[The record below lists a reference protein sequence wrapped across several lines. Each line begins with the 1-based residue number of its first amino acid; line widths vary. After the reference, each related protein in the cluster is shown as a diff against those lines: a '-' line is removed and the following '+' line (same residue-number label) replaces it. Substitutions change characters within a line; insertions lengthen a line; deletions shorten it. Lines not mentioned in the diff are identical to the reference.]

1 MSTSVAKRS
10 LKPISKERLES
21 AGVTLGNLVGEFGW
35 IVSVSK
41 LDTLTKVDVEW
52 IEGASSLSADLVCP
66 DNVWRI
72 IDIPRAKYVPGFA
85 NENDARAI
93 ASALIMSRQDFI
105 DAAHELQLDR
115 MLRRIP
121 DNGIVTP
128 FGDVFCQLQPS
139 FAVWFGRKAGRA
151 PSLHDE
157 AGLQAIAKLF
167 TAPSDQLQP
176 TELAAKAVP
185 PKSAGKRSQPAAV
198 DQMTRAELQMVCIHD
213 IASDPENDRKTFD
226 KVELQELAQSIMRH
240 GVLQPILLRPDP
252 DRLGSGFIIVAGE
265 RRWRAAKLAG
275 LVEVPAQITQREGL
289 QVSLARLDENL
300 KRVDLSPIEK
310 AQALRRLMETH
321 GLTQKEV
328 GEAVGVQQ
336 GQISNMLRLLN
347 LPDSLQQRVSKSE
360 LAPTLVRPLLPF
372 ADVPAVAELVDGRIA
387 EAIENEDEIS
397 AGTFERWVDE
407 AVEKCSRSIS
417 MCPDFRKP
425 TKADRCFG
433 TISKD
438 QEKALDLREVNGRP
452 RAFNL
457 QEFDRLNK
465 EPLATKLAAYKK
477 KAARSNGSGTTAA
490 QKEKP
495 LKEFS
500 EYRVK
505 HAIQSALLPG
515 LAAALQKDS
524 PESTRVLLT
533 LAVHGCFDNLVGY
546 CDNKALKLFSQI
558 SSDTKQTLSTLR
570 KAAQK
575 CLKAARLSPV
585 EIITLASSLNV
596 DLAASWKP
604 SKEVVDSLTMSG
616 LQQVARAI
624 DVDESLFVAEAKLR
638 AAILKAWPAGYVPPF
653 LASMIGKKNSAKK
666 QKAA

>member
-1 MSTSVAKRS
+1 MSASTQNRS
-10 LKPISKERLES
+10 PKPISKDRLQD
-21 AGVTLGNLVGEFGW
+21 AATTLGQLVGEFGW
-35 IVSVSK
+35 IVNVSK

-52 IEGASSLSADLVCP
+52 IEGASRLSADLVCP

-167 TAPSDQLQP
+167 TAPSDQPQP

-185 PKSAGKRSQPAAV
+185 PKSTGKRSQPAAV

-226 KVELQELAQSIMRH
+226 KAELQELAQSIMRH

-310 AQALRRLMETH
+310 AQALRRLMDTH

-347 LPDSLQQRVSKSE
+347 LPESLQQRVSKSE

-372 ADVPAVAELVDGRIA
+372 ADVPAVAELVDGRIEFA
-387 EAIENEDEIS
+387 LKNEDEIS

-477 KAARSNGSGTTAA
+477 KAARSSGSGATAA

-495 LKEFS
+495 LKEYS
-500 EYRVK
+500 EHRVK
-505 HAIQSALLPG
+505 SAIGSALISG
-515 LAAALQKDS
+515 LATALQKDS
-524 PESTRVLLT
+524 PESNRVLIT
-533 LAVHGCFDNLVGY
+533 LAIHGCFSGLVPW
-546 CDNKALKLFSQI
+546 CENKALKIFAKVPADSRQALAM
-558 SSDTKQTLSTLR
+558 LR
-570 KAAQK
+570 SAAAK
-575 CLKAARLSPV
+575 SLKDSRLTAA
-585 EIITLASSLNV
+585 EIIGLGDSLRV
-596 DLAASWKP
+596 DLAATWKA
-604 SKEVVDSLTMSG
+604 SKEVVDSMTMTG
-616 LQQVARAI
+616 LKQVARAI

-653 LASMIGKKNSAKK
+653 LASMIGKKDSAKK